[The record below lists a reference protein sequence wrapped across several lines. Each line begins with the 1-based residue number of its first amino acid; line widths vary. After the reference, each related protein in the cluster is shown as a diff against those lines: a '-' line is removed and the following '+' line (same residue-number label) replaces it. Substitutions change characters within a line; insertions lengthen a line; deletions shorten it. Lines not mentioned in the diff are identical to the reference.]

1 MAEKKWSLELNIL
14 SRQAQWNFIPR
25 WRNIYAP
32 EKVEYEQERGKFLK
46 SQTFLKYSERNTRM
60 YV

>member
-1 MAEKKWSLELNIL
+1 MLRPKRIMAEKKWALELNIL

-32 EKVEYEQERGKFLK
+32 EKVEYEQGPKDL
-46 SQTFLKYSERNTRM
+46 
-60 YV
+60 